1 MSEQFTFEKVQ
12 DENGNLLWLGARALK
27 SPRNFF
33 VWVPNTSSWHR
44 YPELE
49 PGAGYVDGVV
59 FEPSTPEEIQELIPG
74 NRRIDERAL
83 GWVVDEFR
91 AQPAAEIRSS
101 VDLGLPASAGPQ
113 PTRGLDLPALPEG
126 EWITLK
132 AYPEDGYRRAI
143 SLASDIRQGKR
154 KKLLM
159 EGFHLDARVEAVP
172 AGFELQIRKV
182 KG

>member
-12 DENGNLLWLGARALK
+12 DEDGNLLWLGARSRK
-27 SPRNFF
+27 SPRKFF

-49 PGAGYVDGVV
+49 PGPGYVEGVV
-59 FEPSTPEEIQELIPG
+59 FAPSTPEEIQDLIPN

-91 AQPAAEIRSS
+91 GQPESEIKSS
-101 VDLGLPASAGPQ
+101 VELGLPTSVGRQ
-113 PTRGLDLPALPEG
+113 PTRGLDLPGLPEG

-132 AYPEDGYRRAI
+132 AYPQDGYRRAI

-159 EGFHLDARVEAVP
+159 EGFRLEARVEGRQP
-172 AGFELQIRKV
+172 GYELQIRKV
-182 KG
+182 RV